1 MHGRSV
7 PKNTPMKLSRS
18 NHDLSNG
25 VCALNA
31 DEFLIEPC
39 IEVREV
45 IGIKPEARECR
56 CMEMLHMENR
66 GQKIEDRHFG
76 PAHQSWTG
84 TSSRLPIEDR
94 HISPTEL

>member
-56 CMEMLHMENR
+56 CMEMLHMESLADAN
-66 GQKIEDRHFG
+66 
-76 PAHQSWTG
+76 
-84 TSSRLPIEDR
+84 
-94 HISPTEL
+94 

>member
-7 PKNTPMKLSRS
+7 PKSTPIKLSRS
-18 NHDLSNG
+18 DHDLSNG
-25 VCALNA
+25 LSALNT

-66 GQKIEDRHFG
+66 GQALWTCTPIVDRHFFT
-76 PAHQSWTG
+76 P
-84 TSSRLPIEDR
+84 PN
-94 HISPTEL
+94 

>member
-7 PKNTPMKLSRS
+7 PKSTPIKLSRS
-18 NHDLSNG
+18 DHDLSNG
-25 VCALNA
+25 LSALNT

-39 IEVREV
+39 IEVPEV

-56 CMEMLHMENR
+56 CMEMLH
-66 GQKIEDRHFG
+66 G